1 MTSIKKFF
9 KKNKSIPIDV
19 FFEKILYDSKYGY
32 YVKKNPIGKNGDF
45 ITAPLI
51 SPLFGEIIAIW
62 IIIFWQNLNKPK
74 NFNLIELGPGDG
86 SLSKIL
92 LSVFKKF
99 PDFYNSTNLYLYEK
113 SKKLKKIQ
121 KQKLIGEQKIFWLS
135 NFDKIKRGKIFFIG
149 NEFFDAIPIKQF
161 QIINGILYEKF
172 VKINKNLSINFTL
185 KKASKKNVT
194 EINKYKTFTQHNFF
208 EFPKYGLME
217 LDKIIRKIN
226 KLNGGLLLID
236 YGYLKKLTKSSLQSV
251 KNHKKNKLFK
261 NLGEADVTSLVNF
274 TFLKDYFKIKNLK
287 VSKIVSQGIFLKK
300 LGIIDRANIISKKMS
315 FKEKS
320 ELYLSLKRILD
331 PKYMGE
337 IFKVIFVHNT
347 KIKNLIGFD

>member
-194 EINKYKTFTQHNFF
+194 EINKYKTFTQHNF
-208 EFPKYGLME
+208 
-217 LDKIIRKIN
+217 
-226 KLNGGLLLID
+226 LN
-236 YGYLKKLTKSSLQSV
+236 
-251 KNHKKNKLFK
+251 
-261 NLGEADVTSLVNF
+261 
-274 TFLKDYFKIKNLK
+274 
-287 VSKIVSQGIFLKK
+287 SQNMVLW
-300 LGIIDRANIISKKMS
+300 N
-315 FKEKS
+315 
-320 ELYLSLKRILD
+320 
-331 PKYMGE
+331 
-337 IFKVIFVHNT
+337 
-347 KIKNLIGFD
+347 